1 MKNLREIKPLLKL
14 IGKEKYKIFI
24 AACLIFLNGIA
35 SIFTGYLNGA
45 AVEAITN
52 LNIKKAI
59 IFLAVY
65 FILEVVVDG
74 IIINNSNSMLF
85 KIECKITERL
95 RNTMFKKSLCLPSKA
110 FEEHESGEIINRIAN
125 DTNTLT
131 DSFGSIMYTVTNL
144 ISSLIIMIYI
154 FINSWIIG
162 VEILS
167 LVFLLGIVINKYSP
181 KLQKVSEEN
190 KEYQDKFTSTIGESL
205 RGIREIKTLGIK
217 NNLMEHTKLVIKEI
231 FSKSSEEIII
241 EKRFNIITNFLKALM
256 EVGVFITCVVLIY
269 YNKVSLTFFIAMTY
283 YIYRYTYL
291 IENIN
296 ELNKKY
302 QKTIV
307 SLKRINEILENTL
320 YEDEYFGNKKLKN
333 ISGSIEFKDVTFAYN
348 DGEDVLK
355 NFNIKLEPNKKQ
367 AIIGK
372 SGQGKS
378 TIFNLITRIYDSN
391 SGEILIDNINVKE
404 LDEQSLR
411 QNIAIIRQD
420 PFIFNK
426 TIKENFEIVDKKITL
441 KQIREYCK
449 KAYIDDYIMSLPKGY
464 NTLIGEGGVNLS
476 GGQKQRLAIARA
488 LSKKSKI
495 ILFDEATS
503 ALDNESQKFIKKSID
518 DLVKDHTIVIIAHR
532 LSTIV
537 DSDIIYVVDNGK
549 VKASGKHE
557 ELLENNKIYKKLYEN
572 ESN

>member
-1 MKNLREIKPLLKL
+1 MKNLSEIKPLLKL

-24 AACLIFLNGIA
+24 AAGLIFLNGIA

-110 FEEHESGEIINRIAN
+110 FEEHESGEIINRITN

-131 DSFGSIMYTVTNL
+131 DSFGGIMYTVTNL

-190 KEYQDKFTSTIGESL
+190 KEYQDKFTSIIGESL

-217 NNLMEHTKLVIKEI
+217 NNLIEHTKLVIKEI
-231 FSKSSEEIII
+231 FSKSSEEITI

-426 TIKENFEIVDKKITL
+426 TIKENFEIVNKKITL

-549 VKASGKHE
+549 VKASGKHK
-557 ELLENNKIYKKLYEN
+557 ELLENNKIYQKLYEN

>member
-65 FILEVVVDG
+65 FILEVIVDG

-217 NNLMEHTKLVIKEI
+217 NNLIEHTKLVIKEI

>member
-217 NNLMEHTKLVIKEI
+217 NNLIEHTKLVIKEI

-557 ELLENNKIYKKLYEN
+557 ELLENNRIYKKLYEN

>member
-59 IFLAVY
+59 IFLTVY

-217 NNLMEHTKLVIKEI
+217 NNLIEHTKLVIKEI
-231 FSKSSEEIII
+231 FSKSSEEITI

>member
-217 NNLMEHTKLVIKEI
+217 NNLIEHTKLVIKEI

-355 NFNIKLEPNKKQ
+355 KFNIKLEPNKKQ

-441 KQIREYCK
+441 KQIRKYCK

>member
-217 NNLMEHTKLVIKEI
+217 NNLIEHTKLVIKEI

-464 NTLIGEGGVNLS
+464 NTLIGEGGINLS

>member
-217 NNLMEHTKLVIKEI
+217 NNLIEHTKLVIKEI